1 MKKVFLSWMLAL
13 VAASGWA
20 QEQFTGIWQ
29 CEELKASIV
38 INLMEKKIPLKDFEG
53 EDTYGYVRGDL
64 NGTWVI
70 LKVKEV
76 KDRFV
81 CTFLV
86 ETERTWRMME
96 RDGNVDFSS
105 DTHTAESISM
115 DDLSDGKARVLSTE
129 EALDV
134 LRGFRET
141 MEKVL

>member
-1 MKKVFLSWMLAL
+1 MPSIGELNEKYAGKWIL
-13 VAASGWA
+13 V
-20 QEQFTGIWQ
+20 
-29 CEELKASIV
+29 KR
-38 INLMEKKIPLKDFEG
+38 PG
-53 EDTYGYVRGDL
+53 ESVRL
-64 NGTWVI
+64 Y
-70 LKVKEV
+70 KVKEV

-96 RDGNVDFSS
+96 MDGNVDFSS
-105 DTHTAESISM
+105 DPHSAESISM

>member
-1 MKKVFLSWMLAL
+1 MAL
-13 VAASGWA
+13 PS
-20 QEQFTGIWQ
+20 I
-29 CEELKASIV
+29 EELNETYAGKWIV
-38 INLMEKKIPLKDFEG
+38 EDRPG
-53 EDTYGYVRGDL
+53 EPVRL
-64 NGTWVI
+64 H
-70 LKVKEV
+70 KVKEV